1 MRSYNLSESQ
11 KKAKSENRTAF
22 RLRFMSCERC
32 LLCCGIGREGTLF
45 PPFLLFLFLQ
55 FLLGLHFLQNLFQRL
70 DRFRFLTLEPLEIDV
85 LYKLWKRHFPRFR
98 SGLESSSS
106 QVLKSIFSVPQSFDG
121 YELGTFFKGHLASL
135 VGIVSAFIFSSKIP
149 FYFYK
154 HKLLK
159 INLLR
164 LGRVGL
170 G

>member
-11 KKAKSENRTAF
+11 KKAKSENRAAF

-32 LLCCGIGREGTLF
+32 LLYGGIGREATLF

-55 FLLGLHFLQNLFQRL
+55 LLLGLHFLQNLFQQL

-106 QVLKSIFSVPQSFDG
+106 QVLKSIF
-121 YELGTFFKGHLASL
+121 
-135 VGIVSAFIFSSKIP
+135 
-149 FYFYK
+149 
-154 HKLLK
+154 
-159 INLLR
+159 
-164 LGRVGL
+164 
-170 G
+170 